1 VGSLTVT
8 ATGKSTLLRGFP
20 VSLKLEKPADV
31 ATVAEVK
38 AALAAKFPQ
47 LYVERQKLSLKGET
61 KALDD
66 NAILATA
73 GIRDEGELVVKD
85 LGPQVSWRTV
95 FVIEYAGPLII
106 HPILYHLP
114 KVFYRGSVQ
123 HSQLQKYVFAM
134 VVAHFAKRELES
146 IFVHRF
152 SHATMPLRNIF
163 KNSFHYHILSGLF
176 LAYPIYS
183 PTYAANSPYVI
194 NTLRSNS
201 QFLWICAGIWL
212 FAELSN
218 LSTHLTLRNL
228 RPLGS
233 TKRAIPNGYGFG
245 LVSCPNYFF
254 ESVAWVAVAYMS
266 GSWAA
271 WLFWGVSTAQMMSW
285 AAKKH
290 RAYKK
295 EFGKEYPRQ
304 RKAMIPFLF

>member
-1 VGSLTVT
+1 VT
-8 ATGKSTLLRGFP
+8 
-20 VSLKLEKPADV
+20 
-31 ATVAEVK
+31 
-38 AALAAKFPQ
+38 
-47 LYVERQKLSLKGET
+47 
-61 KALDD
+61 
-66 NAILATA
+66 
-73 GIRDEGELVVKD
+73 
-85 LGPQVSWRTV
+85 
-95 FVIEYAGPLII
+95 EYAGPLVI
-106 HPILYHLP
+106 HPILYHMP

-123 HSQLQKYVFAM
+123 HSQLQKYVYAM
-134 VVAHFAKRELES
+134 VILHFAKREFES

-152 SHATMPLRNIF
+152 SHATMPLTNIF
-163 KNSFHYHILSGLF
+163 KNSIHYHILSGLF

-183 PTYAANSPYVI
+183 PTYAATSPLI
-194 NTLRSNS
+194 RDTFRSS
-201 QFLWICAGIWL
+201 TQFLWICGGIWL

-218 LSTHLTLRNL
+218 LCTHLTLRNL
-228 RPLGS
+228 RPPGS
-233 TKRAIPNGYGFG
+233 TKRAIPHGYGFG

-254 ESVAWVAVAYMS
+254 ESVGWAAIAYMS